1 MRSVHINK
9 LSAGFK
15 VGLHM
20 TAETRRGLQMLA
32 SIHMADCM
40 LQISHDNSLPEL
52 AQLCASSQ
60 WIETY
65 KGRLERMRLYRQ
77 QKYHDDA
84 AYRKAVIHSN
94 NARTLLKRQ
103 DPEYRAH
110 EAALQRR
117 RRQNAKA
124 SLKTVS
130 L

>member
-1 MRSVHINK
+1 MK
-9 LSAGFK
+9 DDTMKA
-15 VGLHM
+15 
-20 TAETRRGLQMLA
+20 LQMLA
-32 SIHMADCM
+32 AIQKANCN
-40 LQISHDNSLPEL
+40 DNSLYEL

-110 EAALQRR
+110 EAALQRK

-124 SLKTVS
+124 SLKAVS